1 VSAVNKCSQ
10 LKKVDAAA
18 LPDTYA
24 AALRVAFERTAR
36 YNAPEVRCRSL
47 CRHAAIALVPMLPG
61 PWWQSRGSGLLTDT
75 MTPACP
81 SGAASRCRVCYL
93 TLPAQHPFLPV
104 GILTHAVIW
113 DFCVPQEDFT
123 ALADRIAASYA
134 GFNAS
139 AAACDVICR
148 AGAAF
153 ALRNAPRNLEFLAVR
168 FDRSQL

>member
-1 VSAVNKCSQ
+1 MSAVNKRRQ

-18 LPDTYA
+18 LPDSYA

-47 CRHAAIALVPMLPG
+47 CRHAAIAPVPMLPG
-61 PWWQSRGSGLLTDT
+61 AWWQSRENGLLTDT
-75 MTPACP
+75 MTHACP
-81 SGAASRCRVCYL
+81 SGAARVCYL

-104 GILTHAVIW
+104 GILTPAVIW
-113 DFCVPQEDFT
+113 GFCVPQEDFT

-139 AAACDVICR
+139 AAACDAICR

-168 FDRSQL
+168 S